1 MTFISDHLPASMTS
15 LLLRLALVASSGI
28 LSASIT
34 CSGTCVFSAQETN
47 VVALCYRSAS
57 LDEIK
62 KDISST
68 ENITELTVASSN
80 ISTITGGVF
89 AGFTALRNLSLT
101 FNNIH
106 TIRARGFAGLN
117 KLECL
122 NMSDNRISTWE
133 IDRDTELRSLVVLDI
148 SGNKALSNT
157 LPPFILTLPS
167 LRTVHGVTLND
178 NCQSCTLVK
187 NYVIK
192 NPEYSNEIT
201 NIETENLKQ
210 RSYLVGKRSHCR
222 KTRHDVHNNT
232 AFIASFGYLPLCL
245 MNSKACFASQV
256 TQTEEHLCWDTD
268 NKILNIE
275 YVIAV
280 TGVVLNFTVVFITLW
295 MKQLRGNATLLLVAN
310 MAASDFLIS
319 SYAIILTTLRKM
331 AYSEFIGIFTGACS
345 VLGYVW
351 LTSQFVSVISSVLVT
366 IERFLVIVFCQKPQF
381 RMSVVTVR
389 RLIVAA
395 WGMGTTVALFPLVG
409 IGTYAGNTFCVPIDP
424 SRENPYTFYF
434 STSLTLFA
442 IILYLITI
450 PLYIKIFLFVR
461 SNQLQRGVR
470 KEGAL
475 AKKIAILVLS
485 NMVFFFLP
493 VFFAALLLLAPKM
506 FKDFSMISMSLL
518 TATVPTIL
526 TSINAMCNPLLYAF
540 RHGHFIRALKICL
553 GCTHSLDTFREHSSS
568 FGSTSQKMEARRQT
582 NCSG

>member
-117 KLECL
+117 KLEYL
-122 NMSDNRISTWE
+122 NMSGNRISTWE
-133 IDRDTELRSLVVLDI
+133 IDRDTELRLLVVLDI

-178 NCQSCTLVK
+178 NCQSCTL
-187 NYVIK
+187 
-192 NPEYSNEIT
+192 
-201 NIETENLKQ
+201 
-210 RSYLVGKRSHCR
+210 
-222 KTRHDVHNNT
+222 
-232 AFIASFGYLPLCL
+232 
-245 MNSKACFASQV
+245 
-256 TQTEEHLCWDTD
+256 
-268 NKILNIE
+268 
-275 YVIAV
+275 
-280 TGVVLNFTVVFITLW
+280 
-295 MKQLRGNATLLLVAN
+295 
-310 MAASDFLIS
+310 
-319 SYAIILTTLRKM
+319 
-331 AYSEFIGIFTGACS
+331 
-345 VLGYVW
+345 
-351 LTSQFVSVISSVLVT
+351 
-366 IERFLVIVFCQKPQF
+366 KPQF

-424 SRENPYTFYF
+424 SRENPYTFHF

-442 IILYLITI
+442 IILYLTTI

-506 FKDFSMISMSLL
+506 FEDFSMINMSLL

-568 FGSTSQKMEARRQT
+568 FGSTSQKMEARKQT